1 MLLKLMT
8 RDLSRL
14 SSYQKLRSYLLICAD
29 NTGAGNVSR
38 TFIGKTR
45 LSEAFSKINSFSP
58 NGGFKYLVSNLPYEE
73 TQHYLVRVYKR
84 MPLYR

>member
-1 MLLKLMT
+1 MT

-14 SSYQKLRSYLLICAD
+14 SSYQKLRTYLLICAD

-45 LSEAFSKINSFSP
+45 LSEAFSKINSFSS
-58 NGGFKYLVSNLPYEE
+58 NEGFKHLVRNLPYEE
-73 TQHYLVRVYKR
+73 TQHYLVRVNKR

>member
-8 RDLSRL
+8 SDLSRL

-38 TFIGKTR
+38 IFIVKTR
-45 LSEAFSKINSFSP
+45 VSEAFQRST
-58 NGGFKYLVSNLPYEE
+58 VSVLITDLSIWSGIY
-73 TQHYLVRVYKR
+73 R
-84 MPLYR
+84 MRKHSIIQCR

>member
-8 RDLSRL
+8 GDHSRL
-14 SSYQKLRSYLLICAD
+14 SSYRKLRTYLLMCAY

-38 TFIGKTR
+38 GFIGKTR

-73 TQHYLVRVYKR
+73 TQHYLVRVNKR

>member
-1 MLLKLMT
+1 MT

-38 TFIGKTR
+38 AFLGKTR

-58 NGGFKYLVSNLPYEE
+58 NEVFKHLVRNLMYEE
-73 TQHYLVRVYKR
+73 TRHYLVRVNKR
-84 MPLYR
+84 MPL

>member
-1 MLLKLMT
+1 VLLKLMT

-45 LSEAFSKINSFSP
+45 LSEAFF
-58 NGGFKYLVSNLPYEE
+58 
-73 TQHYLVRVYKR
+73 
-84 MPLYR
+84 